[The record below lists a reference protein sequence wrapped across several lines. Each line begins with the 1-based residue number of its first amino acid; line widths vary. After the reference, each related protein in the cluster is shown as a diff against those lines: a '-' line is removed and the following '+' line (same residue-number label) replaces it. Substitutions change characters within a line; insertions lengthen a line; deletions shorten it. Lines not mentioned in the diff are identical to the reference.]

1 MYNYKSSNQQIP
13 PWLQEQIAK
22 LQQTQQNL
30 QMTVSQKQQL
40 EFENIETEKSL
51 EELKKVTDSDA
62 VFKFAGT
69 ILVKSNKQTL
79 LEDLEE
85 KKELIKTRTTVLA
98 KQEDKLKTSLKE
110 QESKIQEMIK
120 NPSAMGAKQPSEGES
135 SQ

>member
-1 MYNYKSSNQQIP
+1 MSSNQQIP
-13 PWLQEQIAK
+13 PWLQEQVAR

-51 EELKKVTDSDA
+51 EELKKVSDDDA

-98 KQEDKLKTSLKE
+98 KQEDRLKTSLKE

-120 NPSAMGAKQPSEGES
+120 NPSAMGAKQPSEGQS

>member
-1 MYNYKSSNQQIP
+1 MSSNQQIP

-30 QMTVSQKQQL
+30 QMTASQKQQL

-51 EELKKVTDSDA
+51 EELKKVSDDDA

-85 KKELIKTRTTVLA
+85 KKELIKTRTTVLV
-98 KQEDKLKTSLKE
+98 KQEDKLKASLKE

-120 NPSAMGAKQPSEGES
+120 NPSGSGANPPSEGEHS
-135 SQ
+135 K

>member
-1 MYNYKSSNQQIP
+1 MSSNQQIP
-13 PWLQEQIAK
+13 PWLQEQVAR

-51 EELKKVTDSDA
+51 EELKKVSDDDA

-98 KQEDKLKTSLKE
+98 KQEDRLKTSLKE

-120 NPSAMGAKQPSEGES
+120 NPSAMGTKQPSEGKS

>member
-1 MYNYKSSNQQIP
+1 MSSNQQIP
-13 PWLQEQIAK
+13 PWLQEQIAQ

-51 EELKKVTDSDA
+51 EELKKVSDDDA

>member
-1 MYNYKSSNQQIP
+1 MSSNQQIQQ
-13 PWLQEQIAK
+13 WLQEQIAK
-22 LQQTQQNL
+22 LQQTQQNI

-51 EELKKVTDSDA
+51 EELKKVSDDDA

-120 NPSAMGAKQPSEGES
+120 NPSAMGAKQPTEGES

>member
-1 MYNYKSSNQQIP
+1 MSSNQQIP
-13 PWLQEQIAK
+13 PWLQEQIAR

-51 EELKKVTDSDA
+51 EELKKVSDDDA

>member
-1 MYNYKSSNQQIP
+1 
-13 PWLQEQIAK
+13 
-22 LQQTQQNL
+22 
-30 QMTVSQKQQL
+30 MTVSQKQQL
-40 EFENIETEKSL
+40 EFENIETGKSL
-51 EELKKVTDSDA
+51 EELKKVSDDDA

-120 NPSAMGAKQPSEGES
+120 NPSAMGTKQPSKGES

>member
-1 MYNYKSSNQQIP
+1 MSSNQQIP

-30 QMTVSQKQQL
+30 QMTASQKQQL

-51 EELKKVTDSDA
+51 EELKKVSDDDA

-85 KKELIKTRTTVLA
+85 KKELIKTRTTVLV

-120 NPSAMGAKQPSEGES
+120 NPSGSGAKPPSEGEPS
-135 SQ
+135 K

>member
-1 MYNYKSSNQQIP
+1 MSSNQQIP

-51 EELKKVTDSDA
+51 EELKKVSDGDA

-120 NPSAMGAKQPSEGES
+120 NPSTLGAKPPSEDEPS
-135 SQ
+135 K

>member
-1 MYNYKSSNQQIP
+1 MSSNQQIP

-51 EELKKVTDSDA
+51 EELKKVSDDDA

-85 KKELIKTRTTVLA
+85 KKELIKTRTTVLS
-98 KQEDKLKTSLKE
+98 KQEEKLKTSLKE

-120 NPSAMGAKQPSEGES
+120 NPSTMGAKQPSKGES

>member
-1 MYNYKSSNQQIP
+1 MSSNQQIP
-13 PWLQEQIAK
+13 PWLQEQIVK

-51 EELKKVTDSDA
+51 EELKKVSDDDA

>member
-1 MYNYKSSNQQIP
+1 MSSNQQIP

-51 EELKKVTDSDA
+51 EELKKVSDDDA

-120 NPSAMGAKQPSEGES
+120 NPSAMGTKQPSKGES

>member
-1 MYNYKSSNQQIP
+1 MSSNQQIP

-30 QMTVSQKQQL
+30 QMAVSQKQQL

-51 EELKKVTDSDA
+51 EELKKVSDDDA

-120 NPSAMGAKQPSEGES
+120 NPSAMGAKQPTEGES

>member
-1 MYNYKSSNQQIP
+1 MSSNQQIP

-51 EELKKVTDSDA
+51 EELKKVSDDDA

-85 KKELIKTRTTVLA
+85 KKELIKTRTAVLA
-98 KQEDKLKTSLKE
+98 KQEDRLKTSLKE

-120 NPSAMGAKQPSEGES
+120 NPSAMGAKQPSEGKS

>member
-1 MYNYKSSNQQIP
+1 MSSNQQIP

-51 EELKKVTDSDA
+51 EELKKVSDDDA

-120 NPSAMGAKQPSEGES
+120 NPSAMGAKQPTEGES

>member
-1 MYNYKSSNQQIP
+1 MSSNQQIP

-30 QMTVSQKQQL
+30 QMTVSQKQHL

>member
-1 MYNYKSSNQQIP
+1 MSSNQQIP

-51 EELKKVTDSDA
+51 EELKKVSDDDA

-98 KQEDKLKTSLKE
+98 KQEEKLKTSLKE

-120 NPSAMGAKQPSEGES
+120 NPSAMGTKQPSEGES
-135 SQ
+135 SK

>member
-1 MYNYKSSNQQIP
+1 MSSNQQIP

-22 LQQTQQNL
+22 QQQTQQNL

-51 EELKKVTDSDA
+51 EELKKVSDDDA

-69 ILVKSNKQTL
+69 ILLKSNKQTL

-135 SQ
+135 SK

>member
-1 MYNYKSSNQQIP
+1 M
-13 PWLQEQIAK
+13 
-22 LQQTQQNL
+22 
-30 QMTVSQKQQL
+30 
-40 EFENIETEKSL
+40 
-51 EELKKVTDSDA
+51 EELKKVSDDDA

-79 LEDLEE
+79 LEDREE

-120 NPSAMGAKQPSEGES
+120 NPSAMGAKQPSESES

>member
-1 MYNYKSSNQQIP
+1 MSSNQQIP
-13 PWLQEQIAK
+13 PWLQEQVAR

-51 EELKKVTDSDA
+51 EELKKVSDDDA

-85 KKELIKTRTTVLA
+85 KKELIKTRTTVLS
-98 KQEDKLKTSLKE
+98 KQEEKLKTSLKE

-120 NPSAMGAKQPSEGES
+120 NPSTMGAKQPSKGES

>member
-1 MYNYKSSNQQIP
+1 MSSNQQIP

-51 EELKKVTDSDA
+51 EELKKVSDGDA

-120 NPSAMGAKQPSEGES
+120 NPSAMGAKQPTEGLS
-135 SQ
+135 LIHI

>member
-1 MYNYKSSNQQIP
+1 MSSNQQIP

-51 EELKKVTDSDA
+51 EELKKVSDDDA

-98 KQEDKLKTSLKE
+98 KQEEKLKTNLKE

-120 NPSAMGAKQPSEGES
+120 NPSAMGAKQPTEGES

>member
-1 MYNYKSSNQQIP
+1 MSSNQQIP
-13 PWLQEQIAK
+13 PWLQEQIAR

-51 EELKKVTDSDA
+51 EELKKVSDDDA

-98 KQEDKLKTSLKE
+98 KQEDRLKTSLKE

-120 NPSAMGAKQPSEGES
+120 NPSTMGAKQPSKGES

>member
-1 MYNYKSSNQQIP
+1 MSSNQQIP

-40 EFENIETEKSL
+40 EFENMETEKSL
-51 EELKKVTDSDA
+51 EELKKVSDDDA

>member
-1 MYNYKSSNQQIP
+1 MSSNQQIP

-40 EFENIETEKSL
+40 EFENIETGKSL
-51 EELKKVTDSDA
+51 EELKKVSDDDA

-85 KKELIKTRTTVLA
+85 KKELIKTRTTVLT

-120 NPSAMGAKQPSEGES
+120 NPSAMGTKQPSKGES

>member
-1 MYNYKSSNQQIP
+1 MSSNQQIP

-51 EELKKVTDSDA
+51 EELKKVSDDDA

>member
-1 MYNYKSSNQQIP
+1 MSSNQQIP

-51 EELKKVTDSDA
+51 EEVKKVSDDDA

-98 KQEDKLKTSLKE
+98 KQEDRLKTSLKE
-110 QESKIQEMIK
+110 QESKIQEIIK

>member
-1 MYNYKSSNQQIP
+1 
-13 PWLQEQIAK
+13 
-22 LQQTQQNL
+22 
-30 QMTVSQKQQL
+30 MTVSQKQQL

-51 EELKKVTDSDA
+51 EELKKVSDDDA

-98 KQEDKLKTSLKE
+98 KQEDRLKTSLKE

-120 NPSAMGAKQPSEGES
+120 NPSAMGAKQPSEGKS

>member
-1 MYNYKSSNQQIP
+1 MSANQQIP

-51 EELKKVTDSDA
+51 EELKKVSDDDA

-120 NPSAMGAKQPSEGES
+120 NPSAMGVKQPSEGES

>member
-1 MYNYKSSNQQIP
+1 MSSNQQIP

-51 EELKKVTDSDA
+51 EELKKVSDDDA

-135 SQ
+135 SK

>member
-1 MYNYKSSNQQIP
+1 MSSNQQIP

-51 EELKKVTDSDA
+51 EELKKVSDDDA

-85 KKELIKTRTTVLA
+85 KKELIKTRTTVLS
-98 KQEDKLKTSLKE
+98 KQEEKLKTSLKE

-120 NPSAMGAKQPSEGES
+120 NPSTMGAKPPSEGES

>member
-1 MYNYKSSNQQIP
+1 MSSNQQIP

-51 EELKKVTDSDA
+51 EELKKVTDDDA

>member
-1 MYNYKSSNQQIP
+1 MSSNQQIP
-13 PWLQEQIAK
+13 PWLQEQVAR

-51 EELKKVTDSDA
+51 EELKKVSDDDA

-98 KQEDKLKTSLKE
+98 KQEDRLKTSLKE

>member
-1 MYNYKSSNQQIP
+1 MYMSSNQQIP

-30 QMTVSQKQQL
+30 QMTASQKQQL

-51 EELKKVTDSDA
+51 EELKKVSDDDA

-85 KKELIKTRTTVLA
+85 KKELIKTRTTVLV

-120 NPSAMGAKQPSEGES
+120 NPSASGAKPPSEGEPS
-135 SQ
+135 K

>member
-1 MYNYKSSNQQIP
+1 MSSNQQIP

-30 QMTVSQKQQL
+30 QMTASQKQQL
-40 EFENIETEKSL
+40 EFETIETEKSL
-51 EELKKVTDSDA
+51 EELKKVSDDDA

-120 NPSAMGAKQPSEGES
+120 NPSTLGAKPPSEDEPS
-135 SQ
+135 K

>member
-1 MYNYKSSNQQIP
+1 
-13 PWLQEQIAK
+13 
-22 LQQTQQNL
+22 
-30 QMTVSQKQQL
+30 MTVSQKRQL

-51 EELKKVTDSDA
+51 EELKKVSDDDA

-98 KQEDKLKTSLKE
+98 KQEDRLKTSLKE

-120 NPSAMGAKQPSEGES
+120 NPSTMGAKQPSKGES

>member
-1 MYNYKSSNQQIP
+1 MSSNQQIP

-51 EELKKVTDSDA
+51 EELKKVSDDDA

-69 ILVKSNKQTL
+69 ILEKSNKQTL

-120 NPSAMGAKQPSEGES
+120 NPSAMGVKQPSEGES

>member
-1 MYNYKSSNQQIP
+1 MSSNQQIP

-51 EELKKVTDSDA
+51 EELKKVSDDDA

-85 KKELIKTRTTVLA
+85 KKELIKTRTTILA

-120 NPSAMGAKQPSEGES
+120 NPSAMGTKQPSKGES

>member
-1 MYNYKSSNQQIP
+1 MSSNQQIP

-51 EELKKVTDSDA
+51 EELKKVSDDDA

-69 ILVKSNKQTL
+69 ILLKSNKQTL

>member
-1 MYNYKSSNQQIP
+1 MSSNQQIP

-40 EFENIETEKSL
+40 EFENIETGKSL
-51 EELKKVTDSDA
+51 EELKKVSDDDA

-85 KKELIKTRTTVLA
+85 KKELIKTRTTVLT

-120 NPSAMGAKQPSEGES
+120 NPSAMGVKQPSEGES